1 MIVAWVAYATVAL
14 RVTTEATVDV
24 LGDLFGIPLNRAEAC
39 RQRAFAADRYR
50 GTYEAILAGLRAG
63 TVVHADETWAQI
75 KQPSKRGYV
84 WVFANPTAAAYVY
97 SPTRD
102 GDTVREVL
110 AGFRGVLVSDFYGGY
125 EGVDCA
131 QQKCLVHLAR
141 DLDDEL
147 VKNPFDDDLKGL
159 AAAFSS
165 LMQGVIETIDR
176 HGLKAHFLGKHKRDV
191 DRFYARHVDSAD
203 GSAAASQFRKRLTR
217 WRPKLF
223 TFLDYDGVPWN
234 NNNAEN
240 AVKRFAS
247 RRKAMGGTGALN
259 EKGLRDFLV
268 LLSVYQTLRYRGL
281 NFWQF
286 LRSGETDIDRF
297 TGRRPSSPS
306 PRPRPAKGPAP
317 RPSDPDLASLI
328 TAWPTLLD
336 PIRAGILAMVQAASR

>member
-1 MIVAWVAYATVAL
+1 
-14 RVTTEATVDV
+14 
-24 LGDLFGIPLNRAEAC
+24 
-39 RQRAFAADRYR
+39 
-50 GTYEAILAGLRAG
+50 
-63 TVVHADETWAQI
+63 
-75 KQPSKRGYV
+75 V

-102 GDTVREVL
+102 GDTVRDVL

-125 EGVDCA
+125 EGVDCP

-141 DLDDEL
+141 DLNDEL

-165 LMQGVIETIDR
+165 LMQAVVETIDR

-191 DRFYARHVDSAD
+191 DRFYARHVEVAD
-203 GSAAASQFRKRLTR
+203 GSAAASQFRQRLSR

-223 TFLDYDGVPWN
+223 TFLDHDGVPWN
-234 NNNAEN
+234 NNIAEN
-240 AVKRFAS
+240 AVKRFVS

-268 LLSVYQTLRYRGL
+268 LLSIYQTLRYRGL

-286 LRSGETDIDRF
+286 LRSGETDIDKF
-297 TGRRPSSPS
+297 TGRGQPPSGSTS
-306 PRPRPAKGPAP
+306 RPRPAKGRAP

-328 TAWPTLLD
+328 EAWPTLLD
-336 PIRAGILAMVQAASR
+336 PIRAGILAMIRASGG